1 MKLVTSSLDIGGS
14 SVAVCKESNLDVLNT
29 VASQQPSVISIY
41 VLLLLR
47 NENG

>member
-29 VASQQPSVISIY
+29 VASQQPSVISIIIRAI
-41 VLLLLR
+41 VVT
-47 NENG
+47 E